1 MKSRSEYVSDYQ
13 TFCESALLVALSKFN
28 GRFQMD
34 SIAVM
39 ELTMR
44 DFKTNL
50 YELKSILVERSTSI
64 VIELQDNGAAY
75 NNLKYE
81 LVIIASRTLQS
92 FISTTAPHALIFN
105 R

>member
-1 MKSRSEYVSDYQ
+1 MRSRSEYLSDYQ

-28 GRFQMD
+28 GRYHLE

-39 ELTMR
+39 ESTMR
-44 DFKTNL
+44 DFKAGL
-50 YELKSILVERSTSI
+50 YELKSLLYERIAI
-64 VIELQDNGAAY
+64 VVRELQFNGAACD
-75 NNLKYE
+75 NLKYE

-92 FISTTAPHALIFN
+92 FISTTAPHASMFK